1 MASAETAVASGE
13 LAEIM
18 GMRISSKAKET
29 KEEML
34 ERGREKREQRE
45 RKENRG
51 IVVAVGVKYYCV
63 ELRRGGFS

>member
-29 KEEML
+29 REEML
-34 ERGREKREQRE
+34 ERGREKSEKRRE
-45 RKENRG
+45 RKENQG
-51 IVVAVGVKYYCV
+51 ILVGRCMYSVTA
-63 ELRRGGFS
+63 LN

>member
-51 IVVAVGVKYYCV
+51 IVVAVGVKCYCV